1 MLDLI
6 AKNILN
12 GELSQK
18 IKREGKVNIENA
30 ILSRDKQQLQIDLVT
45 NFVIPHFALNS
56 IMQMME
62 ARLSR
67 ESNAPVRVN
76 ISYKVKAPIQK
87 KAEILKFG
95 LEYLVN
101 SKEHEIKGF
110 DKNLLDAIIV
120 KSAVSDDEG
129 TVFYCRSKGACD
141 VLCGIS
147 KDIDEEISRIFGI
160 SLVSKFLWNEAMAKS
175 YEPKTSPDDSGKGN
189 GGSRQK
195 RNTSFIKKGLKGE
208 VIQISD
214 IKEAVNNK
222 IIEGEVF
229 KLEKRNI
236 KEDLV
241 LLTIGIFDN
250 TASTVA
256 KAFLK
261 HSAAD
266 EVLSSVKEGDVL
278 RVSGNIEFDAYDRSY
293 ILKAKHAE
301 KLQKREGRKDN
312 ADVKRVELHAHTKMS
327 AMDGISNVTELVKT
341 AASFGH
347 KRIAITDHG
356 VVQAFPEAMAAAK
369 SCEEDIKIIY
379 GLEGYMYDDERA
391 DYDPDSKK
399 QRTYH
404 IIILAKTRE
413 GLKNLYKLVSHSHI
427 NDFYRKPRLA
437 RSVIR
442 KYREGL
448 ILGSACVVGEIYSG
462 FLDNID
468 EAEMDERAKFYDYLE
483 IQPIGN
489 NSFLKTSER
498 YPSVSSDDDLKEINK
513 KIISLADK
521 NDKPVCATCDLH
533 YIEESDA
540 IYRKILMAGQGYDDL
555 EGDEGLFFR
564 TTEEMLGEFEYLG
577 EELAKKVVIDNTVM
591 IADSIEDFDAVPEG
605 KYPPHIENADQILND
620 VCRKKM
626 EALYGDN
633 PPAEIEDRMHKELSS
648 IIDNGYAVLYVA
660 AMMLVNKS
668 NEDGYIVGSRGSVGS
683 SLVAMLS
690 GITEVNPL
698 RPHYRCDEC
707 KYFEWGD
714 DAEYDCGIDMPE
726 KVCPD
731 CNKPLKREGFTIPF
745 ETFLGFDGDKE
756 PDIDLNFAGEYQASA
771 HKYVEEIFGSD
782 NVFRAGTVSTIQGK
796 TAYGFVKKY
805 IEETN
810 RNANRHEVDRL
821 VSKCTGVRRSTGQHP
836 GGVIIVPT
844 ENSIYEFTPI
854 QRPANDMKSDVIT
867 THFDYHSIEKNLL
880 KLDILGHEAPSIIKK
895 LEKITGVDPLAISLS
910 DKDVDAIF
918 NGVSTLGIED
928 DDYLFDGAS
937 FGIPEFGTKLV
948 RSMLAEVKPGRFA
961 DLLRISGFSHGTG
974 VWQSNARELIK
985 NKVASMQDVISTRDD
1000 IMNYLIQKGLEPGL
1014 SFKIMEAVRKG
1025 RGLTPEQEKAMLEA
1039 GCPKW
1044 YIESCNKIEYMFP
1057 RAHAVAYVIMAYR
1070 IAYFKVNFPL
1080 HYYAVYFEK
1089 KIADFDLDMIAEG
1102 KEAVKKEIET
1112 LYKRQ
1117 KLDTTKEEDRL
1128 TVLELAYEMMA
1139 RGFGFIRPILK
1150 KSKGRSFVIEGNDL
1164 IVPMSAL
1171 NGVGSNASKKIDEE
1185 LLKGDFSS
1193 IQEFST
1199 RTGIGGKLCEEL
1211 KLRGVFEGI
1220 ADSDQLSLFD

>member
-1 MLDLI
+1 M
-6 AKNILN
+6 
-12 GELSQK
+12 
-18 IKREGKVNIENA
+18 
-30 ILSRDKQQLQIDLVT
+30 
-45 NFVIPHFALNS
+45 
-56 IMQMME
+56 
-62 ARLSR
+62 
-67 ESNAPVRVN
+67 
-76 ISYKVKAPIQK
+76 
-87 KAEILKFG
+87 
-95 LEYLVN
+95 
-101 SKEHEIKGF
+101 
-110 DKNLLDAIIV
+110 
-120 KSAVSDDEG
+120 
-129 TVFYCRSKGACD
+129 
-141 VLCGIS
+141 
-147 KDIDEEISRIFGI
+147 
-160 SLVSKFLWNEAMAKS
+160 
-175 YEPKTSPDDSGKGN
+175 
-189 GGSRQK
+189 
-195 RNTSFIKKGLKGE
+195 
-208 VIQISD
+208 
-214 IKEAVNNK
+214 
-222 IIEGEVF
+222 
-229 KLEKRNI
+229 
-236 KEDLV
+236 
-241 LLTIGIFDN
+241 
-250 TASTVA
+250 
-256 KAFLK
+256 
-261 HSAAD
+261 
-266 EVLSSVKEGDVL
+266 
-278 RVSGNIEFDAYDRSY
+278 
-293 ILKAKHAE
+293 
-301 KLQKREGRKDN
+301 
-312 ADVKRVELHAHTKMS
+312 
-327 AMDGISNVTELVKT
+327 
-341 AASFGH
+341 
-347 KRIAITDHG
+347 
-356 VVQAFPEAMAAAK
+356 
-369 SCEEDIKIIY
+369 
-379 GLEGYMYDDERA
+379 
-391 DYDPDSKK
+391 
-399 QRTYH
+399 
-404 IIILAKTRE
+404 
-413 GLKNLYKLVSHSHI
+413 
-427 NDFYRKPRLA
+427 
-437 RSVIR
+437 
-442 KYREGL
+442 
-448 ILGSACVVGEIYSG
+448 
-462 FLDNID
+462 
-468 EAEMDERAKFYDYLE
+468 
-483 IQPIGN
+483 
-489 NSFLKTSER
+489 
-498 YPSVSSDDDLKEINK
+498 
-513 KIISLADK
+513 
-521 NDKPVCATCDLH
+521 
-533 YIEESDA
+533 
-540 IYRKILMAGQGYDDL
+540 
-555 EGDEGLFFR
+555 
-564 TTEEMLGEFEYLG
+564 
-577 EELAKKVVIDNTVM
+577 
-591 IADSIEDFDAVPEG
+591 
-605 KYPPHIENADQILND
+605 
-620 VCRKKM
+620 
-626 EALYGDN
+626 
-633 PPAEIEDRMHKELSS
+633 
-648 IIDNGYAVLYVA
+648 
-660 AMMLVNKS
+660 
-668 NEDGYIVGSRGSVGS
+668 
-683 SLVAMLS
+683 
-690 GITEVNPL
+690 
-698 RPHYRCDEC
+698 
-707 KYFEWGD
+707 
-714 DAEYDCGIDMPE
+714 
-726 KVCPD
+726 
-731 CNKPLKREGFTIPF
+731 
-745 ETFLGFDGDKE
+745 
-756 PDIDLNFAGEYQASA
+756 
-771 HKYVEEIFGSD
+771 
-782 NVFRAGTVSTIQGK
+782 STIQGK

-928 DDYLFDGAS
+928 DDYLFDGGS

-948 RSMLAEVKPGRFA
+948 RSMLTEVKPGRFA